1 MSHEDD
7 EADEDDLDD
16 RESPDPADV
25 DDSDSVDLDTCPYCG
40 RPVYE
45 QAEVCPHCNNFISRE
60 DSLPSRKPL
69 WIIAGVIV
77 TLVVIVVCWV
87 FLRL

>member
-1 MSHEDD
+1 MSFEDD
-7 EADEDDLDD
+7 ETNDDDLDD

-25 DDSDSVDLDTCPYCG
+25 DDSESVDTDPCPYCG

-45 QAEVCPHCNNFISRE
+45 QVEVCPHCKNFISRE